1 MSEAGLLLAPHR
13 AAIALAPWEGDSRHR
28 IQVAKSLYSEAMEYH
43 EDLYQWTV
51 EQSAALKRRAGNE
64 LDWDN
69 VAEEIEALGRSERK
83 ELGSRLEILL
93 IHLLKLAY
101 QPEAVSPSWR
111 GSIREARNRIEDVL
125 EESPSLRSYAAGR
138 LPRAYGRAR
147 IEALEQTGL
156 TRLPEAC
163 PWAIEDVLSKDFW
176 PL

>member
-1 MSEAGLLLAPHR
+1 
-13 AAIALAPWEGDSRHR
+13 
-28 IQVAKSLYSEAMEYH
+28 MEYD

-51 EQSAALKRRAGNE
+51 DQSAALKRRAGNQ

-69 VAEEIEALGRSERK
+69 LAEEIEALGRSERK
-83 ELGSRLEILL
+83 EIGSRLEILL

-101 QPEAVSPSWR
+101 QSEAVSR

-125 EESPSLRSYAAGR
+125 EESPSLRAYAAGR
-138 LPRAYGRAR
+138 LSRAYGRAR

-156 TRLPEAC
+156 TWLPEGC

-176 PL
+176 PS